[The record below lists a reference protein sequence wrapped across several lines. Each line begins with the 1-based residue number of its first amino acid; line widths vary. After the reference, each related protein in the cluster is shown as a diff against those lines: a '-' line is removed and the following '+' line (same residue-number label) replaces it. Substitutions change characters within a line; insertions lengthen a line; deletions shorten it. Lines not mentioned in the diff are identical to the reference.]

1 MTESL
6 EYSEKIAKAFKE
18 KADHNKN
25 ESLTCFTVILMASL
39 SAPLFITLGKGDLSG
54 KIIPSI
60 LSVIAAG
67 LTSWL
72 QLRKPQKLWSMYR
85 GSQRLIEDHITKYK
99 FKIGEYKV
107 NESADCLLAEK
118 VAEIALNAHYEWI
131 TVIPTP
137 EILSLKEGSTNGK

>member
-1 MTESL
+1 MSESL
-6 EYSEKIAKAFKE
+6 EYAEKIVNAFKD
-18 KADHNKN
+18 KAKHNKK
-25 ESLTCFTVILMASL
+25 ESLMCFTLILISSL
-39 SAPLFITLGKGDLSG
+39 SAPLFITLGKGDFFA

-99 FKIGEYKV
+99 FKIGDYKAHEMP
-107 NESADCLLAEK
+107 ESLLAEK
-118 VAEIALNAHYEWI
+118 VAEIALNTHYEWT

-137 EILSLKEGSTNGK
+137 ETISLKEGTSNE

>member
-1 MTESL
+1 MAESL
-6 EYSEKIAKAFKE
+6 EYAENIAKAFKD

-25 ESLTCFTVILMASL
+25 ESLMCFTLILISSL
-39 SAPLFITLGKGDLSG
+39 SAPLFITLGKGDLLA
-54 KIIPSI
+54 KIVPSI

-99 FKIGEYKV
+99 FKIGDYKDYEAP
-107 NESADCLLAEK
+107 ESLLAEK
-118 VAEIALNAHYEWI
+118 VAEIALNAHNEWT

-137 EILSLKEGSTNGK
+137 ETLSLKEVTSNE

>member
-1 MTESL
+1 MDASL
-6 EYSEKIAKAFKE
+6 EFAENTAKAFKE

-25 ESLTCFTVILMASL
+25 ESLTCFTIILISSL
-39 SAPLFITLGKGDLSG
+39 SAPLFITLGNGDLLA
-54 KIIPSI
+54 KILPSV

-99 FKIGEYKV
+99 FKIADYKTHD
-107 NESADCLLAEK
+107 SPDSLLAEK
-118 VAEIALNAHYEWI
+118 VAEIALGAHFEWT

-137 EILSLKEGSTNGK
+137 ETLSLKEISSDER

>member
-1 MTESL
+1 MKEVINYAERTAIS
-6 EYSEKIAKAFKE
+6 FKK

-25 ESLTCFTVILMASL
+25 ESLTCFISILVASL
-39 SAPLFITLGKGDLSG
+39 SAPLFITLGETDLFS

-60 LSVIAAG
+60 LSVIAAA

-85 GSQRLIEDHITKYK
+85 GSQRLIEDHITKYT
-99 FKIGEYKV
+99 FKIGDYKIHDKP
-107 NESADCLLAEK
+107 ECLLAEK
-118 VAEIALNAHYEWI
+118 VAEIALSAHQEWT

-137 EILSLKEGSTNGK
+137 ETLSLKEISK